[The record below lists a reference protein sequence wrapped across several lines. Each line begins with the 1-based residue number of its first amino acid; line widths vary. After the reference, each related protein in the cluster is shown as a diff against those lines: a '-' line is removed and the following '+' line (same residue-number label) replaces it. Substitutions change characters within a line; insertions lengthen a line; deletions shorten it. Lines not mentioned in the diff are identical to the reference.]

1 MKQRIDNFLGGTLK
15 TVPGGDMSSYTQN
28 MYFESVTD
36 GGTTRHVLRG
46 IEGMRMKVEVSGTP
60 RGAFV
65 ASRGYD
71 GNPRLF
77 AVFGDTLYAVDNVN
91 GEYSLV
97 EVGNVGD
104 SVEPVSMCETG
115 GDNPRVCVANG
126 SGLAVCIATDSDPSE
141 SFMYVEMPKNKSGE
155 FIRPSHV
162 TYQFGYLTIND
173 ENSDYIYRSYQYPFE
188 YVENGRVHTEVFTED
203 PLNGDSSVYGFYMP
217 ADWCPD
223 NISCLAGTNARLFAF
238 GPKSMQVFNYTND
251 ANMPFNSPDTSA
263 LAIGIL
269 APRSAAVLG
278 NEVFWL
284 GSSTAGQ
291 FGIYRATGT
300 DPQRISGPEM
310 EREIAGLQSPDD
322 AEGFCWTESGHAF
335 YAITFKAGNRTFV
348 YDTSTGMW
356 HNRVSTD
363 AQGADNGWRY
373 RFPFLMDGSLCF
385 MCEDGIVEVARPVY
399 EYVNGIRSVAVEP
412 SWTEHDGRAIVR
424 KRRGAAIVD
433 GFTAFMVDNVQF
445 QLPHGFAPAGVTPKV
460 EFRYSSDG
468 VTFLEREGPMGA
480 AGAYGFVTQFPR
492 LGIGS
497 SFILELSCSY
507 DCPFD
512 IYGCVINWT
521 PVGRGF

>member
-36 GGTTRHVLRG
+36 GGTTRNVLRG

-65 ASRGYD
+65 ASRGHD

-77 AVFGDTLYAVDNVN
+77 AVFGSKLYAVDRGSRGYVVN
-91 GEYSLV
+91 
-97 EVGNVGD
+97 EVGFIGE

-115 GDNPRVCVANG
+115 GDNPRLMVADG
-126 SGLAVCIATDSDPSE
+126 TSLYMCATTDAYPADS
-141 SFMYVEMPKNKSGE
+141 FKQVQVPKGKDDE
-155 FIRPSHV
+155 FIHPSHV
-162 TYQFGYLTIND
+162 TYQFGYLTINATG
-173 ENSDYIYRSYQYPFE
+173 SDYVYRSCQYPFE
-188 YVENGRVHTEVFTED
+188 YVEDGRVREDVFTHD
-203 PLNGDSSVYGFYMP
+203 PLNGDDAEYGFYMP

-223 NISCLAGTNARLFAF
+223 NISCLAGTNARLFTF

-263 LAIGIL
+263 MAIGIL

-284 GSSTAGQ
+284 GSSSVGQ
-291 FGIYRATGT
+291 FGIYRTTGT
-300 DPQRISGPEM
+300 EPQRISGPEM
-310 EREIAGLQSPDD
+310 EREIAGMESPED
-322 AEGFCWTESGHAF
+322 AEGFCWTESGHSF
-335 YAITFKAGNRTFV
+335 YAITFRQGNRTFV
-348 YDTSTGMW
+348 FDESTGQW

-363 AQGADNGWRY
+363 AQGADNCWRY
-373 RFPFLMDGSLCF
+373 RFPCLLDGSLCF
-385 MCEDGIVEVARPVY
+385 MCTEGVVEVARPVY

-412 SWTEHDGRAIVR
+412 SWNEHDGKAIVR

-445 QLPHGFAPAGVTPKV
+445 QLPHGFAPAGVSPKV
-460 EFRYSSDG
+460 VFRYSNNG
-468 VTFLEREGPMGA
+468 VNFLEREGLMGG

-512 IYGCVINWT
+512 ITGCVINWT
-521 PVGRGF
+521 SVGRGF